1 MLETGEDADVI
12 IKREGLK
19 QVSDSGTLE
28 ALVAEVIEANP
39 GQVEQYRAGKGKVLG
54 FFVGQLMK
62 ASGGKANPQQLNA
75 LLKAALG
82 EPGER

>member
-1 MLETGEDADVI
+1 
-12 IKREGLK
+12 
-19 QVSDSGTLE
+19 
-28 ALVAEVIEANP
+28 
-39 GQVEQYRAGKGKVLG
+39 QVEQYRAGKGKVLG